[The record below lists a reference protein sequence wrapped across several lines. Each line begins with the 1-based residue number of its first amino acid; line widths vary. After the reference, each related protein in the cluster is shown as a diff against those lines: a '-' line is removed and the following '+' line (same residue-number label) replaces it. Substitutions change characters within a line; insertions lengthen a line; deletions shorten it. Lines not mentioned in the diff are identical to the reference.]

1 MVFSIFYKKG
11 PRQRSVLNRHRSR
24 ANPEDLC
31 IKRYHTPLRPRRGA
45 GRVGQTSRSDP
56 SIGVKEVVNMLM
68 HTGRSGAFAPPTRG
82 LAEWLPRVCSN

>member
-31 IKRYHTPLRPRRGA
+31 IDLSDSSDQSDLSESSDRDPRKPRRGFMA
-45 GRVGQTSRSDP
+45 S
-56 SIGVKEVVNMLM
+56 
-68 HTGRSGAFAPPTRG
+68 
-82 LAEWLPRVCSN
+82 